1 MTALFIG
8 LLVCL
13 AIIAYFFIYVT
24 SKINSLESKVRD
36 KGSEIDGGIW
46 DRGFQLSKIIEILE
60 ANGIDHELE
69 KVDVNTFGL
78 GMLPTMQALN
88 AEKTDQ
94 QDKKLREMI
103 KENPIVE
110 KLTKEEELAVHI
122 QKFNNAR
129 IELDKAG
136 KEYNQAVN
144 SYNAYIVGF
153 PGSVMAAFHKKSSKS
168 IFGYYFIDFDAK
180 TEK

>member
-8 LLVCL
+8 LLVFL
-13 AIIAYFFIYVT
+13 AIVAYLFIYVT

-36 KGSEIDGGIW
+36 KGSEIDGGLW
-46 DRGFQLSKIIEILE
+46 DRGFQLSKIIDILD
-60 ANGIDHELE
+60 ANGIAHELE

-78 GMLPTMQALN
+78 GMSPTMQALN

-94 QDKKLREMI
+94 QDKKLRALI
-103 KENPIVE
+103 KDNPVVE
-110 KLTKEEELAVHI
+110 KLSKEEEMAVHL

-129 IELDKAG
+129 VELIKAG

-153 PGSVMAAFHKKSSKS
+153 PGSFMAAFHKKSSKS
-168 IFGYYFIDFDAK
+168 IFGHYFIDFDAK
-180 TEK
+180 TEQ